1 MTSIQLGPRLYFL
14 TTTILFAKHIFF
26 LNNKI
31 AIIYDYI
38 TGPTFATFLLTV
50 SITEQ
55 DQPYN
60 WQAISK

>member
-1 MTSIQLGPRLYFL
+1 
-14 TTTILFAKHIFF
+14 